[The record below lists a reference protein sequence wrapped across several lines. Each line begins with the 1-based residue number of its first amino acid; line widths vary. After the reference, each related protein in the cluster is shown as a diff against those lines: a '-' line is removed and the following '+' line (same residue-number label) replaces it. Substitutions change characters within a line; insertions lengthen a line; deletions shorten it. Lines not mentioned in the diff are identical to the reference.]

1 MTPRLRARLRGAVA
15 ALAWVVAATTGCKK
29 GGGETSSDSGSTP
42 QDDGPRSDEGKDP
55 GKPAR
60 GPFPPP
66 DGTPPVVELDG
77 VKLELNPEDRTL
89 SATLWSEGT
98 WEKTQT
104 EQLLAQLSPGDT
116 FVDVG
121 ANIGYYTVLA
131 AHKVGPEGRVFAF
144 EPDPESFALLQ
155 RNVERNGLSQVV
167 LENKAAGAENGTLE
181 LFLSTA
187 NRGDH
192 RIYDPGGGRP
202 SVEVAVVRL
211 DEYFAEAGGPLHAF
225 KIDTRGAECA
235 ILAGMTSILK
245 EHPELSLVVAYY
257 PGFVRAMGY
266 EPAECFGAL
275 AKHGFALRAIDDA
288 AGAVEPTTV
297 EALPPDDDGALLL
310 PRRKAAG

>member
-1 MTPRLRARLRGAVA
+1 ML
-15 ALAWVVAATTGCKK
+15 AATACNKRASESNRDAAAKPGD
-29 GGGETSSDSGSTP
+29 EDSHQG
-42 QDDGPRSDEGKDP
+42 DEGTKP
-55 GKPAR
+55 GR
-60 GPFPPP
+60 GPFPPT
-66 DGTPPVVELDG
+66 DDTAPVVDLGG
-77 VKLELNPEDRTL
+77 VTLELNPEDRTL
-89 SATLWSEGT
+89 SATLWSEGV

-104 EQLLAQLSPGDT
+104 EQLLEQLSPGDT

-131 AHKVGPEGRVFAF
+131 ARKVGPQGRVFAF

-155 RNVERNGLSQVV
+155 RNVERNALSQVV
-167 LENKAAGAENGTLE
+167 VENKAAGAEKGKLE

-211 DEYFAEAGGPLHAF
+211 DDYFAQAGGPLHAM
-225 KIDTRGAECA
+225 KIDTRGAECT
-235 ILAGMTSILK
+235 ILDGMTTLLDS
-245 EHPELSLVVAYY
+245 HTELSLVLAYY

-266 EPAECFGAL
+266 QPAECFGDLVAR
-275 AKHGFALRAIDDA
+275 GFTLRSIDDA
-288 AGAVEPTTV
+288 SGRVEPTTV
-297 EALPPDDDGALLL
+297 QALPPDENGALLL